1 MYTLKQPNE
10 IIDQIKLEKNNGES
24 DTLDIKLKINIDVIR
39 KFRELQIKLVELQ
52 KDTEHDPS
60 YYEAIGKT
68 VYEVFTLL
76 FGEEN
81 TEKLFA
87 FYSDDFTQMIAD
99 LTPYIQN
106 VIFPRFESETKARK
120 NALKRKKW

>member
-1 MYTLKQPNE
+1 MYTIKQPNE

-24 DTLDIKLKINIDVIR
+24 DILDIKLKINVDVIR
-39 KFRELQIKLVELQ
+39 KFRELQIKLIELQ
-52 KDTEHDPS
+52 KDTTRDPS

-68 VYEVFTLL
+68 VYEVFALL

-81 TEKLFA
+81 TEKLFT
-87 FYSDDFTQMIAD
+87 FYSDDFTQMMAD

-106 VIFPRFESETKARK
+106 VIFPRFENETKSRR